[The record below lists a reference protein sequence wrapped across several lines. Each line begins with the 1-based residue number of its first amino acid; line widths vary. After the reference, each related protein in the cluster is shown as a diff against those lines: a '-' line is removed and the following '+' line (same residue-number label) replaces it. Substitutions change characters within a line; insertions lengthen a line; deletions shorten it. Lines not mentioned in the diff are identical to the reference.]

1 MKRKKLECV
10 SLIQMGSEAERAGNG
25 IRIFARY
32 LKDAG
37 YTLSERLT
45 LETAGGS
52 VKGRF

>member
-1 MKRKKLECV
+1 MRV
-10 SLIQMGSEAERAGNG
+10 FNSDGSEAERAGNG

-45 LETAGGS
+45 LGDRRWKRKGS
-52 VKGRF
+52 VF